1 MEDTEVLLE
10 RVKESNQNLG
20 SRIGRVNKKDP
31 FRAKKEIE
39 SLRKELTKIKSDL
52 NKIDNNLMFEGK
64 GDRGEIKV
72 QKGEYDTLK
81 KKLDSLEREVTQEEN
96 LEKLKQGKLTGIE
109 KQKTEK
115 VELENQ
121 IGQIEDQGRIID
133 YIGKDILEA
142 NRNINEAAVG
152 VRDQDNKI
160 DNIGNKVD
168 SNQVK
173 ITQAEIIE
181 KQMIRTAKCQKFLM
195 VILAGLLLIADIVL
209 VIVFFLK

>member
-142 NRNINEAAVG
+142 
-152 VRDQDNKI
+152 K
-160 DNIGNKVD
+160 
-168 SNQVK
+168 
-173 ITQAEIIE
+173 
-181 KQMIRTAKCQKFLM
+181 
-195 VILAGLLLIADIVL
+195 
-209 VIVFFLK
+209 

>member
-1 MEDTEVLLE
+1 MEDSKQLLNDIQT
-10 RVKESNQNLG
+10 R
-20 SRIGRVNKKDP
+20 NKK
-31 FRAKKEIE
+31 IE
-39 SLRKELTKIKSDL
+39 GRL
-52 NKIDNNLMFEGK
+52 NKINTNDSHRGK
-64 GDRGEIKV
+64 IEIQELKKELNKV
-72 QKGEYDTLK
+72 KTDLGTLEYNMSFDDKINKGELKVLNGEYNNLK
-81 KKLDSLEREVTQEEN
+81 KKLESIEREMIQKEN
-96 LEKLKQGKLTGIE
+96 MELLKKGELSGID
-109 KQKTEK
+109 KIKTEK
-115 VELENQ
+115 KELENQ

-195 VILAGLLLIADIVL
+195 VILAGLLFIADIVL
-209 VIVFFLK
+209 VIVFFMK

>member
-1 MEDTEVLLE
+1 MEDSKQLLNDIQT
-10 RVKESNQNLG
+10 R
-20 SRIGRVNKKDP
+20 NKK
-31 FRAKKEIE
+31 IE
-39 SLRKELTKIKSDL
+39 GRL
-52 NKIDNNLMFEGK
+52 NKINTNDSHRGK
-64 GDRGEIKV
+64 IEIQELKKELNKV
-72 QKGEYDTLK
+72 KTDLGTLEYNMSFDDKINKGELKVLNGEYNNLK
-81 KKLDSLEREVTQEEN
+81 KKLESIEREMVQKEN
-96 LEKLKQGKLTGIE
+96 MELLKKGELSGID
-109 KQKTEK
+109 KIKTEK
-115 VELENQ
+115 NELENQ